1 MADRDVL
8 LTTSSFDN
16 ASLQP
21 CFAMQ
26 GRSRRRCWWRPS
38 RRAGRRRARWSAEAA
53 PWRTTGRRSADVAAI
68 QHRAPAGAPTVI
80 SQRSEEG
87 ADDFIEPDVEATK
100 DGHLVCFHDT
110 TLDDVTDVADQVD
123 HPEFAGRR
131 RTLEVQWA
139 NVTGYFISS
148 QYARVLH

>member
-1 MADRDVL
+1 
-8 LTTSSFDN
+8 
-16 ASLQP
+16 
-21 CFAMQ
+21 
-26 GRSRRRCWWRPS
+26 
-38 RRAGRRRARWSAEAA
+38 
-53 PWRTTGRRSADVAAI
+53 
-68 QHRAPAGAPTVI
+68 
-80 SQRSEEG
+80 
-87 ADDFIEPDVEATK
+87 VEATK
-100 DGHLVCFHDT
+100 DDHLVCFHDT